1 MSNKQTKRSPRVT
14 LTKKNIESDIGAELL
29 QLLGEITEDGA
40 LSDEEITKLKKW
52 LDNIPSDA
60 NMYAI
65 SFLKEMITDA
75 LQDAF
80 IDQEERDQIHYGI
93 LRTLPKEIR
102 ESAQDEKLKADRI
115 KWEEED
121 RIYNLATERQ
131 LNYIHVLGGSCP
143 PEATKDEASAII
155 DSLLAKRSTIR
166 RPTVRQIMVLRFWN
180 RMDLIN
186 SSVDDVSDWLDSW
199 YDADPDRLL
208 AWELWK
214 LENGDTGGR
223 NRDLINIVP
232 IGAGKTCLERIKKT
246 SIPRK
251 FSYKYF
257 VLISI
262 FLLSVILLF
271 ISIQ

>member
-1 MSNKQTKRSPRVT
+1 MSNKRPKKGPRVT
-14 LTKKNIESDIGAELL
+14 LTKKNIESDVGAELL
-29 QLLGEITEDGA
+29 RILEGITEDGE
-40 LSDEEITKLKKW
+40 LSDEEIAKLKKW
-52 LDNIPSDA
+52 LDNIPSDE

-75 LQDAF
+75 LQDGF

-102 ESAQDEKLKADRI
+102 ESVQDEKLKVDRI

-131 LNYIHVLGGSCP
+131 LNYIRDLGGSCP

-155 DSLLAKRSTIR
+155 DALLAKRSTVR
-166 RPTVRQIMVLRFWN
+166 RPTVRQMMVLRFWN

-186 SSVDDVSDWLDSW
+186 SSVDEISDWLDAW
-199 YDADPDRLL
+199 YEEDPDRLL

-214 LENGDTGGR
+214 YENGDTGGR

-232 IGAGKTCLERIKKT
+232 IGAGKTYLERIKKS

-271 ISIQ
+271 IFIR